1 MAEMQGVDSHVDG
14 GIEDKLEVKL
24 SYSTYL
30 FLSIHLFSRGYTW
43 IISS

>member
-1 MAEMQGVDSHVDG
+1 MAEMQWVDSHVDG
-14 GIEDKLEVKL
+14 DIEDKLEVKL

-30 FLSIHLFSRGYTW
+30 FLSIYLFSRGYTW